1 VYSNVVEISE
11 NDEIL
16 EDLYLETL
24 FNGTNFWIC
33 EIEALWSD
41 ETFIFRTDY
50 EKYELDIRLLARYL
64 KVYGLF
70 EIKNN
75 SNYKVLN
82 ESVNADNNA
91 WKKYNNTI
99 LHLN

>member
-1 VYSNVVEISE
+1 MSGLSE
-11 NDEIL
+11 AEDIEAAGETL
-16 EDLYLETL
+16 ADLYLETL
-24 FNGTNFWIC
+24 FNGTNFDIC
-33 EIEALWSD
+33 EIEALRAD
-41 ETFIFRTDY
+41 EHFASRTEY

-82 ESVNADNNA
+82 ESVNSDNNA
-91 WKKYNNTI
+91 WKGYNNS
-99 LHLN
+99 